1 MKPTKE
7 YLNKT
12 IKELKRKVG
21 LIQFDNKI
29 LQNQIKTQKDKILP
43 NTSVSHEILWDLR
56 RILKLNQEY
65 AHLIKLEILKLEKQR
80 NDLYNE
86 NNIKNISKH
95 GIMKRFLSCKNPRHI
110 MYKMNW
116 YCDTN
121 KTFSQNCKNF
131 VNEMDKRG
139 KLNELKEILYGK
151 FI

>member
-12 IKELKRKVG
+12 IKELKRK
-21 LIQFDNKI
+21 LETIKFDNTI
-29 LQNQIKTQKDKILP
+29 LRNQIKTQKDKILP
-43 NTSVSHEILWDLR
+43 NTSVSHELLWDLR
-56 RILKLNQEY
+56 RNLKLNHEY
-65 AHLIKLEILKLEKQR
+65 THLIKLEILKLEKQR

-95 GIMKRFLSCKNPRHI
+95 GIMKRFLSCKNPRYI

-121 KTFSQNCKNF
+121 KTFSQNCKDF
-131 VNEMDKRG
+131 VDEMEKRG
-139 KLNELKEILYGK
+139 KLNELKDKLYEK
-151 FI
+151 L

>member
-7 YLNKT
+7 YLNST
-12 IKELKRKVG
+12 INILKKQLTKV
-21 LIQFDNKI
+21 QVN
-29 LQNQIKTQKDKILP
+29 NRTTQKMIKNQKDSILS
-43 NTSVSHEILWDLR
+43 NSSTSHEILWDLR

-65 AHLIKLEILKLEKQR
+65 AHLIKIEILKLEKQR

-121 KTFSQNCKNF
+121 KTFSQNCKDF

-139 KLNELKEILYGK
+139 KLNELKEKLYGK
-151 FI
+151 